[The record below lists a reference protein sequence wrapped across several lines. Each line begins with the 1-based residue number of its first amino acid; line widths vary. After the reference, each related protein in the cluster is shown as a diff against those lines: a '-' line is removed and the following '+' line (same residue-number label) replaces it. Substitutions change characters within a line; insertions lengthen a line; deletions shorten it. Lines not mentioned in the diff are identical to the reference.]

1 MQAKTDSDRVRE
13 FARMEYIEPARARH
27 ESSVRIVAGE
37 VQKAVRLN
45 NRVPLVCQALK
56 SSKFL
61 DENHL
66 VLERW
71 EGPPSGMSTTVAF
84 TYRLLNADENAAP
97 SPRPEWP
104 FASLR
109 GIAREVFSDL
119 GGGEAFIQQ
128 EREQFHG
135 SGHRSEDGE

>member
-1 MQAKTDSDRVRE
+1 MQTKTDSDRVRE

-27 ESSVRIVAGE
+27 ESSVRIIAGN
-37 VQKAVRLN
+37 VQKGVRLN

-71 EGPPSGMSTTVAF
+71 EGPPSGMSTTVVF
-84 TYRLLNADENAAP
+84 TYRLLNNEDKAP
-97 SPRPEWP
+97 GPNPEWP
-104 FASLR
+104 FSKLR
-109 GIAREVFSDL
+109 GIAKEVFGNL

-128 EREQFHG
+128 ERERFHE
-135 SGHRSEDGE
+135 SGHSPEGGE